1 MKTADADSDA
11 KSGEEG
17 AAMQPYRLMALN
29 NAWANARLYGA
40 LRGLS
45 AAAFTAA
52 RPGFFPSLAATLN
65 HIHEV
70 DLYYLDALER
80 GGAGRAV
87 YDRPEIDDPAA
98 LGALQAD
105 ADLRLAQFCRALDPA
120 ALAETRKTERADG
133 AVTERVDA
141 LLLHLFQHQ
150 IHHRGQAHVQVQHAG
165 IAPPQLDEFYLDYDR
180 HPTAAPYHG

>member
-1 MKTADADSDA
+1 MSQVR
-11 KSGEEG
+11 GEEC
-17 AAMQPYRLMALN
+17 PPKL
-29 NAWANARLYGA
+29 AR
-40 LRGLS
+40 
-45 AAAFTAA
+45 
-52 RPGFFPSLAATLN
+52 
-65 HIHEV
+65 
-70 DLYYLDALER
+70 
-80 GGAGRAV
+80 
-87 YDRPEIDDPAA
+87 
-98 LGALQAD
+98 
-105 ADLRLAQFCRALDPA
+105 FCQALDPG